1 MKKASKVLFL
11 IGGIVGILVAIVF
24 LALGIVYLSVGVL
37 ATSADIPDWAQK
49 IINEIIAQNPG
60 YTITQVADIL
70 KTMGAVL
77 IVFFVLAVAAVV
89 LSFICSSKENRPLAL
104 LIVATAFAVAGG
116 TVFSILGGIFG
127 IINWAQ
133 ERKAQTPAA

>member
-11 IGGIVGILVAIVF
+11 IGGIVGILAAIVF
-24 LALGIVYLSVGVL
+24 LALGIVYLSVGFL

-60 YTITQVADIL
+60 YTIAQVASVL
-70 KTMGAVL
+70 KTIGAVL
-77 IVFFVLAVAAVV
+77 IVFFVVAVAAVV
-89 LSFICSSKENRPLAL
+89 LSFICSSKEYRPLPL
-104 LIVATAFAVAGG
+104 LIVATAFAAAGG
-116 TVFSILGGIFG
+116 TVLSILGGIFG

>member
-11 IGGIVGILVAIVF
+11 IGGIVGILAAIVF
-24 LALGIVYLSVGVL
+24 LAVGIVLLSVGVL
-37 ATSADIPDWAQK
+37 ATSPDIPDWAQK

-60 YTITQVADIL
+60 YTITQVADTL
-70 KTMGAVL
+70 KTIGAVL

>member
-11 IGGIVGILVAIVF
+11 IGGIVGILAAIAF
-24 LALGIVYLSVGVL
+24 LAVGIVLLSVGVL
-37 ATSADIPDWAQK
+37 ATSPDIPDWAQK
-49 IINEIIAQNPG
+49 IINEIIAENPG
-60 YTITQVADIL
+60 YTITQVANTL
-70 KTMGAVL
+70 KVSGAVL
-77 IVFFVLAVAAVV
+77 IVFFVVAVAAVV
-89 LSFICSSKENRPLAL
+89 LSFICSSKEYRPLAL

-133 ERKAQTPAA
+133 ERKAQNPVA

>member
-37 ATSADIPDWAQK
+37 ATSADVPEWAQK

-60 YTITQVADIL
+60 YTIAQVASVL
-70 KTMGAVL
+70 KTTGAVL
-77 IVFFVLAVAAVV
+77 IVFFVVAVAAVV

-104 LIVATAFAVAGG
+104 LIVATAFAAAGG

-133 ERKAQTPAA
+133 ERKKQTPAA

>member
-49 IINEIIAQNPG
+49 IINEIIAQNTG
-60 YTITQVADIL
+60 YTI
-70 KTMGAVL
+70 GAVL

>member
-11 IGGIVGILVAIVF
+11 IGGIVGILAAIVF
-24 LALGIVYLSVGVL
+24 LALGIVYLSVGFL

-60 YTITQVADIL
+60 YTIAQVASVL
-70 KTMGAVL
+70 KTIGAVL
-77 IVFFVLAVAAVV
+77 IVFFVVAVAAVV
-89 LSFICSSKENRPLAL
+89 LSFICSSKEYRPLPL
-104 LIVATAFAVAGG
+104 LIVATAFAAAGG